1 MTKKNY
7 FLKHLEQKIEEK
19 RDRYGVGEIWDDVYD
34 VYYDAADN
42 NPVARPKLNL
52 IARIISALHKVHE

>member
-1 MTKKNY
+1 MENY
-7 FLKHLEQKIEEK
+7 FEKRLKQKIEEK
-19 RDRYGVGEIWDDVYD
+19 RCYGGRRTWDDVYD

-42 NPVARPKLNL
+42 NLVARPKLNL

>member
-7 FLKHLEQKIEEK
+7 FVKQLEQKIEEK

-42 NPVARPKLNL
+42 NLVARPKLNL